1 MLSYLWLAYWLQ
13 QVHKRGDLTDFLG
26 RLEHLFVPIDGW
38 GAFRKGARPAAVVF
52 VLYLD
57 GGRWMVPFVRRRADL
72 RDHPGQVALP
82 GGGVHPGESAWD
94 AAQREANEEIGVP
107 LGSLAPLGAGSPIY
121 AAVSNFSVVPFVA
134 HLREPIVPFVHD
146 ERELDGVL
154 AIPLERLLDDSAWL
168 ESADPWRFRY
178 LAHEE
183 SVVWGL
189 TERIVAGL
197 APNIR
202 QALAE
207 DQTQGLRADPE

>member
-1 MLSYLWLAYWLQ
+1 MS
-13 QVHKRGDLTDFLG
+13 DFAS
-26 RLEHLFVPIDGW
+26 RLEQLFRPIDSW
-38 GAFRKGARPAAVVF
+38 GEFRRGSRPAAVVF
-52 VLYLD
+52 ILYRH

-82 GGGVHPGESAWD
+82 GGGVIVGESAWE
-94 AAQREANEEIGVP
+94 AARREVHEEIGVAP
-107 LGSLAPLGAGSPIY
+107 ERLVPLGAGDPIY
-121 AAVSNFSVVPFVA
+121 ASVSNFSVVPFVA
-134 HLREPIVPFVHD
+134 HLPDPVLPFVHD

-154 AIPLERLLDDSAWL
+154 AIPLDRLLDDSAWL
-168 ESADPWRFRY
+168 ESDDPWRFRY

-197 APNIR
+197 APRLR

-207 DQTQGLRADPE
+207 DQNQDQPAGRG

>member
-1 MLSYLWLAYWLQ
+1 
-13 QVHKRGDLTDFLG
+13 LTDFLA
-26 RLEHLFVPIDGW
+26 RLEHLFSPIDGW
-38 GAFRKGARPAAVVF
+38 GEFRKGARRAAVVF
-52 VLYLD
+52 VLYRH

-82 GGGVHPGESAWD
+82 GGGVKPGESAWE
-94 AAQREANEEIGVP
+94 AGQREVMEEIGVP
-107 LGSLAPLGAGSPIY
+107 LGSLAPLGAGNPIY

-134 HLREPIVPFVHD
+134 HLPEPILPFVHD

-154 AIPLERLLDDSAWL
+154 AIPLDRLLDDSAWL

-197 APNIR
+197 APKLR
-202 QALAE
+202 EALGE
-207 DQTQGLRADPE
+207 GQTEGPPADPR